1 MLAVSIIPLPGWVL
15 VGAGYAGYCYRGYA
29 ARFYETSGCA
39 ALSKDR
45 VGGPLKYARLIRY
58 QFSLNTGK
66 ERAAGI

>member
-39 ALSKDR
+39 ALQ
-45 VGGPLKYARLIRY
+45 VGARRCPGEWDPTERGAPCGTPH
-58 QFSLNTGK
+58 SLLSA
-66 ERAAGI
+66 R